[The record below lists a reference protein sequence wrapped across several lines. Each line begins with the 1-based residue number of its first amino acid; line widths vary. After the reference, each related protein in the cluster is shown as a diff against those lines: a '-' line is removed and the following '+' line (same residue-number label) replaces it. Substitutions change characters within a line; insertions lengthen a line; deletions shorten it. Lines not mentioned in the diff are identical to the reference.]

1 MVSLKI
7 NSEVDDIYQ
16 KRENDDIHW
25 IKLYATG
32 IIRIILSVIAIY
44 LSWDC
49 NKNSGIFMKIIL
61 AIVAFL
67 FSEIYILYYAV
78 YRVFMGNNCY

>member
-1 MVSLKI
+1 MVALKI
-7 NSEVDDIYQ
+7 NSAVDDIYRKQ
-16 KRENDDIHW
+16 ENDDIHW
-25 IKLYATG
+25 IKLYSTG

-78 YRVFMGNNCY
+78 YRVFMGNSCY

>member
-44 LSWDC
+44 LS
-49 NKNSGIFMKIIL
+49 
-61 AIVAFL
+61 
-67 FSEIYILYYAV
+67 
-78 YRVFMGNNCY
+78 